1 MEQIGIANNIFTEIG
16 KNIVKRSGPFE
27 IWRKKFIEEVSKKIS
42 NSLNIE
48 NIKECKKNCRKIN
61 YWMDDKEEEFV
72 SKKFFVYEYITS
84 NVWKNEFEKAII
96 NTLKNKTKTCLR
108 SRKKYPKEIRNI
120 MGELEDYID
129 AINDYKKQFK
139 NLYCWSERYIDYKKW
154 LNEMKEYFIKHKE
167 WKLLNNNK
175 YRMYI
180 IKYLKR
186 SLGDMFPSKIECIK
200 EIPDINEEVV
210 KLSSEHNTHMDLRSS
225 YKKKGITLKT
235 SEFVKEKIKS
245 VNDRKEKKI
254 PVSIKNE
261 HVKKN
266 YFWKWIT
273 IIEIH
278 LLIIEDIRKEE
289 WKMTKEDF
297 LFICINEFVN
307 EKDKKCLYNE
317 EDDFDST
324 KVMIKGQSFLWNRWM
339 ERQTYMLDKYKEEEP
354 FEYLKSDWKREE
366 DEYMKKIYKELLISL
381 RGDTYYMSQKQK
393 IIWRRWVA
401 KHPYRIREKRIDE
414 WFDKLFEEIN
424 KNGIISDDVIDI
436 LLNDYKENVENDEYI
451 YDMIEKRK
459 KLKLILWIKIY
470 MYVWEEVEKD
480 KWKSEKEMFID
491 TYINKLK
498 DKKEYDEVEYDE
510 VEYDEV
516 EYDEKKNKEL
526 IKLLNDMKKMEI
538 LNTDDEKRKE
548 WKEQDWFK
556 QMRKEWIREESRYL
570 NEINEEIL
578 GNYNMELQKYRFEKH
593 YEDIKLKWIDDID
606 GDNNNDNG
614 WFPIIKYFEG
624 DNKEGKNYI
633 TKEYSEKKY
642 YVTNTLYD
650 IENIKNDTL
659 EGDKMKEKFN
669 VKTIIEIHMVIIEDF
684 QKDEWKKD
692 KGDFLQICFEE
703 FIKRKEFN
711 EEGENK
717 IIIDNKEKKSILNI
731 SDDNVINILQN
742 SWSEWFKRH
751 TYILDKW
758 KEEEWFKDLK
768 NDWKREEYEYIKK
781 IYKDLLLSLRGD
793 TYYMSQKQ
801 KIIWRQWISKHLYY
815 INEDMVTKWFKDIL
829 EQLDRGNIIDLL
841 YIENEINKLNEENGK
856 NFLGEEQ
863 LIYDKKK
870 ILTTILW
877 IQIHMMVL
885 EESKKDE
892 CTKSKEMF
900 LDTCIDELKK
910 DEKENKKTHD
920 DDEKTKEI
928 IKIVEDM
935 KKMNNLEID
944 EHRSTKWKK
953 QKWFKE
959 MKKDWIYV
967 KDRYLLNLEENHKYD
982 VHKCEELI
990 DGSSLDL
997 QKNISKW
1004 NWENIQFKWIDYE
1017 NEKDWLKGDHMD
1029 IDEDTNEYMY
1039 EDIEEGAN
1047 EYIYEYI
1054 RDNIEKDTGTNVD
1067 EEHIKKYEEC
1077 HDFVKIKDPFIW
1089 KNIIE
1094 IQLKIMEESKREKW
1108 EKNKYDFLEIC
1119 IQEYIKNEHKDN
1131 NSRNLLEDEIFSMD
1145 KNMIWD
1151 TFIEAHRYILE
1162 KWKREEWFHN
1172 LKNEWNV
1179 EVLNYL
1185 NQSENK
1191 NDEKRICMIE
1201 KEKNIFR
1208 KWINKHTEELNDCYE
1223 DEKNPFLEEDM
1234 KKKKKLILT
1243 AWIQIHMMILER
1255 LKEDECLA
1263 NKHLFIDAYIEEFKR
1278 DKHKNKYN
1286 KKIIDMLENMKKNIY
1301 HTNLNNDEINEWKN
1315 ETWFNQWK
1323 DDWIKEENENEK
1335 IFWLAQMRK
1344 ERCAEK
1350 KYEKK
1355 DKQKEKNM
1363 NEYNN
1368 IGQSYMHIIHK
1379 NLLKKYLKY
1388 IKFK

>member
-48 NIKECKKNCRKIN
+48 DVKECKKNCRKIN

-72 SKKFFVYEYITS
+72 SKKFFVDEYITS

-225 YKKKGITLKT
+225 YVGEFTDEKPPKYYIPQDNESSEYPVEIVSKPLEWLLFHDFTTPGVTALPEELPLTSYKVTPTSINVLHKEGPTLKSIFPT
-235 SEFVKEKIKS
+235 KDFPYIIAWILGAIIAGTLFVYGTT
-245 VNDRKEKKI
+245 RK
-254 PVSIKNE
+254 
-261 HVKKN
+261 
-266 YFWKWIT
+266 
-273 IIEIH
+273 
-278 LLIIEDIRKEE
+278 
-289 WKMTKEDF
+289 
-297 LFICINEFVN
+297 
-307 EKDKKCLYNE
+307 
-317 EDDFDST
+317 DDFDST
-324 KVMIKGQSFLWNRWM
+324 KVMIKGQNFLWNRWM
-339 ERQTYMLDKYKEEEP
+339 EIQTYILDKYKEEEP
-354 FEYLKSDWKREE
+354 FEYLKNDWKREE
-366 DEYMKKIYKELLISL
+366 DGYMKKIYKELLISL

-401 KHPYRIREKRIDE
+401 KHPYRIREKKIDE

-459 KLKLILWIKIY
+459 KLKLILWIQIY

-498 DKKEYDEVEYDE
+498 DKKEYDE

-578 GNYNMELQKYRFEKH
+578 GNYNMELQKYMFEKH

-624 DNKEGKNYI
+624 DDKEGKNYI
-633 TKEYSEKKY
+633 TKEYSEKKH

-1017 NEKDWLKGDHMD
+1017 NEKDWLKD
-1029 IDEDTNEYMY
+1029 IDEDT
-1039 EDIEEGAN
+1039 N

-1094 IQLKIMEESKREKW
+1094 IQLKIMEESKRETW

-1185 NQSENK
+1185 NQSENI
-1191 NDEKRICMIE
+1191 NDEKRICIIE

-1208 KWINKHTEELNDCYE
+1208 KWINKNKEELNDYYE
-1223 DEKNPFLEEDM
+1223 DEKNPFLEEDIKI
-1234 KKKKKLILT
+1234 KKKNYKLI

-1355 DKQKEKNM
+1355 DKEKEKNM

-1388 IKFK
+1388 INFK